1 MKRAVLPLSLLLV
14 LPLSAAPKPGDWPA
28 WRGPSANGS
37 VEVGTF
43 PARWTPDQVAWK
55 APLPAMG
62 VSTPIVGADG
72 IYLSTPADGQDAVLA
87 LDRTGKQRWLTRL
100 GPESPAR
107 YKTLASGS
115 NASPVTDGEA
125 IFARFRSGRLAA
137 LNLDGTVRWQFS
149 LEERYGQERIFWD
162 SGSSPVVTDDALI
175 ISRIH
180 AGDSFIAGFDKQ
192 TGEEKWLEK
201 RSYPCPN
208 ENDNGYATPVLFEHQ
223 GQPALLIWAADQLTA
238 HSARDGRLLWSCGGF
253 NPAGTPNWPPIASP
267 VIRDNVVVVPVG
279 RDDRAN
285 QARLHAVRLGGAGD
299 VTGTHRVW
307 QRDDLGVFCSSPVEY
322 RGRIYLLR
330 HRGGVVCVDPAT
342 GNTLWAD
349 AFPRASSS
357 FYSSPIVANGILYAA
372 REDGTVFTAR
382 VDERF
387 ELLGENAMGE
397 RVIASPIPMGDGVL
411 IRSDRTLFY
420 IAGKK

>member
-1 MKRAVLPLSLLLV
+1 
-14 LPLSAAPKPGDWPA
+14 
-28 WRGPSANGS
+28 
-37 VEVGTF
+37 
-43 PARWTPDQVAWK
+43 
-55 APLPAMG
+55 
-62 VSTPIVGADG
+62 
-72 IYLSTPADGQDAVLA
+72 
-87 LDRTGKQRWLTRL
+87 
-100 GPESPAR
+100 
-107 YKTLASGS
+107 
-115 NASPVTDGEA
+115 
-125 IFARFRSGRLAA
+125 
-137 LNLDGTVRWQFS
+137 
-149 LEERYGQERIFWD
+149 
-162 SGSSPVVTDDALI
+162 
-175 ISRIH
+175 
-180 AGDSFIAGFDKQ
+180 
-192 TGEEKWLEK
+192 
-201 RSYPCPN
+201 
-208 ENDNGYATPVLFEHQ
+208 
-223 GQPALLIWAADQLTA
+223 
-238 HSARDGRLLWSCGGF
+238 
-253 NPAGTPNWPPIASP
+253 